1 MLEGEEDG
9 MSGKALVIAN
19 GEVPSDA
26 VLRPLLREART
37 IVCADGGANAARDRG
52 IVPDVIVGDLDSV
65 LPATLAHFA
74 PVRVI
79 EDRDEN
85 STDLEK
91 AVHWAIEAGHDDLTV
106 VGALGR
112 RLDHT
117 AGNLGVLAKVH
128 SQARIRFVD
137 EHGELVYVDRLIE
150 FAAHP
155 GDIVSLVPI
164 VRCEGVTTEGL
175 RYALRGEVLELGTR
189 EGTSNVVV
197 ASPVR
202 VQVATGRLLLYRVL
216 RPASG

>member
-1 MLEGEEDG
+1 

-19 GEVPSDA
+19 GEVPSEA
-26 VLRPLLREART
+26 VLRPLLGQART
-37 IVCADGGANAARDRG
+37 IICADGGANSARALG

-65 LPATLAHFA
+65 FPSTLAHFSS
-74 PVRVI
+74 VRVV
-79 EDRDEN
+79 EDHDEN

-91 AVHWAIEAGHDDLTV
+91 SVHWAIESGHADITI

-117 AGNLGVLAKVH
+117 AGNLGVLAKYH
-128 SQARIRFVD
+128 GRARLRLVD
-137 EHGELVYVDRLIE
+137 EHGELVYVDREIE
-150 FAAHP
+150 FEARP

-197 ASPVR
+197 TSPVR
-202 VQVATGRLLLYRVL
+202 VRVERGRLLLYRVL
-216 RPASG
+216 RPAS